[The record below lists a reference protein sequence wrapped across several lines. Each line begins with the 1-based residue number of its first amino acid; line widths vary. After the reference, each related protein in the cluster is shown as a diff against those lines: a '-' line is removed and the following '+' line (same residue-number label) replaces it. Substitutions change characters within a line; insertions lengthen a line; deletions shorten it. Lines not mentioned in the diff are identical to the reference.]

1 MSTSLSAAHR
11 RPAGFRPHP
20 FARSTLAWASC
31 LQALIAAA
39 QPVAPDEAATRELLR
54 QQERARQAR
63 EEQAHGPDVRLPVQ
77 AGDADATERLPTDE
91 SPCFPIERIELA
103 GDGAPQF
110 QWTLPAAGR
119 TASGEADPALHR
131 CLGAEGI
138 RRVMHRMQN
147 AIVARGY
154 ITTRV
159 LAAPQDLSSGTLVL
173 TLVPGRVRAVRFAPG
188 TDARA
193 TAWNAIRIAPGEL
206 LDLRDI
212 EQALENFKRVPT
224 AQADIQVTPAEAL
237 PGQAPPGPG
246 ESDLVVQWRQG
257 LPFRASVSA
266 DDGGTRATG
275 RYQGALNLSY
285 DHWWTLNDLFYVSLL
300 HDLGG
305 GDAGARGTRGYS
317 LHYSVPYG
325 PWLLAFNSNANRYHQ
340 SVAGASQTYVY
351 SGDSRSGD
359 VKLSRLVYRDAVRK
373 TTAFLR
379 GWVRSSRNF
388 IDGTEVEVQ
397 RRRTAGW
404 ELGAGHREFVEAAT
418 LDLNVALRRGTGA
431 QQALPAPE
439 DAFGEGASRPRI
451 VLADAGLLLP
461 WTWAGQRLRYG
472 AAWRAQWGATALVPQ
487 DRFAIGG
494 RYTVRGFDGEN
505 VLSAQRGWLLRND
518 LAWLLADSGQELYLG
533 LDHGEV
539 GGAGSEDLA
548 GTRLTGA
555 VLGLRG
561 SWRAATWDLFVGAPL
576 RKPQGFP
583 TASHTGGFSAT
594 WSF

>member
-1 MSTSLSAAHR
+1 M
-11 RPAGFRPHP
+11 
-20 FARSTLAWASC
+20 LAWACC
-31 LQALIAAA
+31 LLALGAAA
-39 QPVAPDEAATRELLR
+39 QPTAPDDAATRELLR
-54 QQERARQAR
+54 QQERERQAR
-63 EEQAHGPDVRLPVQ
+63 EQQQVPDVRLPVPQ
-77 AGDADATERLPTDE
+77 DEAAALGRLPLDE
-91 SPCFPIERIELA
+91 SPCFPIDRIELR
-103 GDGAPQF
+103 GDAAAQF
-110 QWTLPAAGR
+110 QWALPAAGR
-119 TASGEADPALHR
+119 TGSGEADPALHR

-138 RRVMHRMQN
+138 GRVMHRIQN

-154 ITTRV
+154 VTTRV
-159 LAAPQDLSSGTLVL
+159 LAAPQDLGSGTLVL

-193 TAWNAIRIAPGEL
+193 TAWNAIPIAPGEL
-206 LDLRDI
+206 LNLRDI

-224 AQADIQVTPAEAL
+224 AEADIQITPAEVL
-237 PGQAPPGPG
+237 PAQAAPRSG
-246 ESDLVVQWRQG
+246 ESDLAIQWRQG
-257 LPFRASVSA
+257 LPFRVSVSA
-266 DDGGTRATG
+266 DDSGTRATG
-275 RYQGALNLSY
+275 RYQGALNVSY

-305 GDAGARGTRGYS
+305 DAGSRGTRGYS

-325 PWLLAFNSNANRYHQ
+325 AWLLAFNSNANRYHQ
-340 SVAGASQTYVY
+340 SVAGAAQTYVY

-359 VKLSRLVYRDAVRK
+359 VKLSRLVYRDALRK

-379 GWVRSSRNF
+379 GWARSSRNF
-388 IDGTEVEVQ
+388 IDDTEVQVQ

-404 ELGAGHREFVEAAT
+404 ELGLGHREFVDAAT
-418 LDLNVALRRGTGA
+418 LDLNLALRRGTGA

-494 RYTVRGFDGEN
+494 RNTVRGFDGES

-518 LAWLLADSGQELYLG
+518 LGWALADSGQELYLG

-539 GGAGSEDLA
+539 GGAGSENLA

-561 SWRAATWDLFVGAPL
+561 GWRAATWDLFVGAPL
-576 RKPQGFP
+576 RKPEAFP
-583 TASHTGGFSAT
+583 TAARTAGFSAT